1 MIPEGAVEIVTIPE
15 TWKCL
20 LIKRCGLC
28 DLKVTQFTSAM
39 QKYETKGKMEF
50 RCSEYIVLERKNFVK
65 DITIGVPPSQIYKHM
80 EEPNDSSDE
89 TLREEELCIGRI
101 QAKCM
106 PK

>member
-1 MIPEGAVEIVTIPE
+1 M
-15 TWKCL
+15 
-20 LIKRCGLC
+20 
-28 DLKVTQFTSAM
+28 
-39 QKYETKGKMEF
+39 
-50 RCSEYIVLERKNFVK
+50 
-65 DITIGVPPSQIYKHM
+65 GVPPSQIYKHM